1 MVFSYNWLQSFFNRK
16 LPLPAKLADLLAMHA
31 FEIEEVKKAGSDSV
45 LDIAVLPNR
54 APDCFS
60 HMGIAKE
67 IAAVLN
73 SKLKVQKSKLTE
85 DKILKADN
93 FVSVEV
99 KNSNACPRYSARV
112 LVNVKVGPS
121 PKWIQTKLIAC
132 GLRPINNIVDITNY
146 VMLETGQPLHAFDA
160 SKIGGRKIIVRFAK
174 NKERITSLDGVSYKL
189 SSDILV
195 IADAKKP
202 IAIAGIKGGK
212 SPEIDKDTK
221 TIVIESANFSWL
233 LIRKASQKLN
243 LKTDAS
249 LRFEHG
255 LDPNLTE
262 LAINRV
268 CFLINQVAKGK
279 VASGLIDVYPKKVLP
294 KIVRLDLNYAESLLG
309 TKLFKKEVIL
319 IMKQLGFGLKKEKLD
334 IFDFEI
340 PTIRRDIVL
349 QEDLIEEIGRI
360 RGYEKI
366 RSVLPV
372 GSLIPPKRNLD
383 IFWEDMAKNALKEA
397 GLAEVY
403 NYSFFGDKEAVA
415 FDLKQKDLI
424 EIQNPVSEEQK
435 YMRTTL
441 IPGLLRNL
449 EKNINYFQDVR
460 IFELGKVFKA
470 LKKPEEKRMLSGL
483 MTGNNF
489 YQLKG
494 SIDLLLNRLGISD
507 IWYDNFQPTPKDGKL
522 DLWNKNRCAEIK
534 VGGKE
539 IGFLGEVSSKIAEKF
554 NIKEKVVLFNI
565 DFEILSKLVSEEQEY
580 RPISKFPSAVRDI
593 AVLVPKEVKMTEILN
608 KIETAGGVLVRDVDL
623 FDIFEGSGLPAGKKN
638 LAFHI
643 IYQSEERTL
652 SSQEIDELQSKIIKA
667 LEKNPKWQVRR

>member
-1 MVFSYNWLQSFFNRK
+1 MVFSYNWLQSFFSRK
-16 LPLPAKLADLLAMHA
+16 LPVPAKLADLLAMHA
-31 FEIEEVKKAGSDSV
+31 FEVEEVKKVGGDSV

-60 HMGIAKE
+60 HLGIARE
-67 IAAVLN
+67 IAAILK
-73 SKLKVQKSKLTE
+73 SKLKIQKSKLIE

-99 KNSNACPRYSARV
+99 KNSNACPRYNARV

-121 PKWIQTKLIAC
+121 PKWIQSKLIAC

-160 SKIGGRKIIVRFAK
+160 SKIAGRKIIVRFAK
-174 NKERITSLDGVSYKL
+174 NGEFIKSLDGVSYKL

-195 IADAKKP
+195 IADDKKP

-212 SPEIDKDTK
+212 SPEIDEDTK
-221 TIVIESANFSWL
+221 TIVVESANFSQV
-233 LIRKASQKLN
+233 LIRKASQKLG

-255 LDPNLTE
+255 LDLNLTE
-262 LAINRV
+262 VVINKV

-279 VASGLIDVYPKKVLP
+279 VAFGIIDVYPKKVLP
-294 KIVRLDLNYAESLLG
+294 RIVRLDLNYAESLLG
-309 TKLFKKEVIL
+309 TKVFKKEVIL
-319 IMKQLGFGLKKEKLD
+319 IMKQLGFELKKQKLD
-334 IFDFEI
+334 ILDFEI
-340 PTIRRDIVL
+340 PTIRRDIIL

-366 RSVLPV
+366 KSVLPI
-372 GSLIPPKRNLD
+372 GSMIPPKRNLN

-397 GLAEVY
+397 GLTEVY
-403 NYSFFGDKEAVA
+403 NYSFFGDKEASA
-415 FDLKQKDLI
+415 FGLSQKDLI

-441 IPGLLRNL
+441 IPGLLKNL
-449 EKNINYFQDVR
+449 ERNINYLQDIR

-494 SIDLLLNRLGISD
+494 AVDMLLNRLGISD
-507 IWYDNFQPTPKDGKL
+507 IWYDNFEPTPKDGKL
-522 DLWNKNRCAEIK
+522 DFWNKSRCAEIK
-534 VGGKE
+534 IGGKE
-539 IGFLGEVSSKIAEKF
+539 IGFLGEVSSKMIEKF
-554 NIKEKVVLFNI
+554 NVKEKVVLFNI
-565 DFEILSKLVSEEQEY
+565 DFEVLSKLVSEEQEY
-580 RPISKFPSAVRDI
+580 RPISKFPSAIRDI
-593 AVLVPKEVKMTEILN
+593 AVLVPKQINMTEILN
-608 KIETAGGVLVRDVDL
+608 KIETVGGILVRDVDL
-623 FDIFEGSGLPAGKKN
+623 FDVFEGSGLPAGKKN

-667 LEKNPKWQVRR
+667 LEKNPEWQVRK